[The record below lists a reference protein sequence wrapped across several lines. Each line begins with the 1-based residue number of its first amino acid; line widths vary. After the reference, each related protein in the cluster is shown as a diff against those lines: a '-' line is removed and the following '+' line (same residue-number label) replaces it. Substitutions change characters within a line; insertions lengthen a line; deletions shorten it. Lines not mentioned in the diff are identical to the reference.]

1 MSPGHLKWPVDSNK
15 KMMMIKRFLILILAI
30 GSVQAFAQSQAE
42 KDKIRELELQRQMDR
57 TRKIT
62 VQIDSAVRLSDEGHY
77 EAADLKFRTVL
88 KSIRSVP
95 SELTFHFGKNSFLL
109 GKYRQSVDWLNKY
122 IQLKGTQGQYSEQA
136 MEWLSKAETELL
148 KEHEL
153 EAKRASEVLSG
164 DYYID
169 CGSTG
174 KVVCPTCKGSTVV
187 IKKNYFGDVY
197 KTCPSCH
204 KLGYLSCDDYNK
216 LLKGKLLPEGD

>member
-1 MSPGHLKWPVDSNK
+1 MTKVVCT
-15 KMMMIKRFLILILAI
+15 LILL
-30 GSVQAFAQSQAE
+30 STSLLSFAQSQYE
-42 KDKIRELELQRQMDR
+42 KDKIKELELQRQMDR

-62 VQIDSAVRLSDEGHY
+62 MKIDSAVRLSDEGHY
-77 EAADLKFRTVL
+77 EEADTKFRIIL

-95 SELTFHFGKNSFLL
+95 SDLTFHFGKNSFLL

-122 IQLKGTQGQYSEQA
+122 IQLKGTQGQYSEEA

-148 KEHEL
+148 KEREL

-169 CGSTG
+169 CGPTG
-174 KVVCPTCKGSTVV
+174 KVLCPTCKGSAVV
-187 IKKNYFGDVY
+187 VRKNYFGEVY
-197 KTCPSCH
+197 KTCPSCN

-216 LLKGKLLPEGD
+216 LLKGKLITE